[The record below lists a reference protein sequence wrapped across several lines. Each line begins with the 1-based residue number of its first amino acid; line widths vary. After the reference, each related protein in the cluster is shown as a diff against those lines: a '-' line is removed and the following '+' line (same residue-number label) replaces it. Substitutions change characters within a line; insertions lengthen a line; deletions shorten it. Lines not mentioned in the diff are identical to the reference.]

1 MKNYININIAW
12 KENVKI
18 RNIVVQEGFYQ
29 ISLII

>member
-1 MKNYININIAW
+1 MKNYVNIAW